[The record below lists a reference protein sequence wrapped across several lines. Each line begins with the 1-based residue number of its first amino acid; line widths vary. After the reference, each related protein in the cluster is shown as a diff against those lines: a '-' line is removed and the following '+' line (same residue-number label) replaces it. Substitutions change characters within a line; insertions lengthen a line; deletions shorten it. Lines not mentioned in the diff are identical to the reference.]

1 MSVPERRP
9 QIEVIP
15 CRAKLPAAVW
25 RALANSERPRY
36 RPADL
41 AVVEV
46 EDGDEVVY
54 MLTSARYRQLL
65 DYIGEL
71 EGKGA

>member
-1 MSVPERRP
+1 MNMPERRP

-15 CRAKLPAAVW
+15 CRAKLSVALW

-36 RPADL
+36 WPADL

-46 EDGDEVVY
+46 VDGDEVVY
-54 MLTSARYRQLL
+54 VLTSARYRQLL
-65 DYIGEL
+65 DYVREFEGE
-71 EGKGA
+71 ES